1 MVNKTYISILVLLA
15 VAIGGNYNTF
25 AQNGRVDEIQ
35 SVLSSF
41 KQYRFGAVNVY
52 EITNTSEVKEILDAK
67 KSAADGGTDM
77 KKAEEL
83 LEQVSAEIRRLIEEG
98 VIAEKTL
105 SQVSQ
110 DLILNGYDLP
120 DQDVFKAVYD
130 YFVTKNTG
138 GTQQL
143 DMKIYAV
150 TTQPEQV
157 GELPKE
163 IIGVLVI
170 EKPFEEM
177 TSDLKENLEFVDPS
191 MIYSYRM
198 LRGEELDKSKYGYEN
213 MYDLVYSYFIQ
224 GGYSNKTM
232 EARGIGTDIRYFDE
246 QVGVTNALI
255 DYTVPGVKNT
265 DIQTF
270 KRISFGEP
278 QKYKGKNM
286 EVLVS
291 ADQIRW
297 VKYPMFFVE
306 RRGKLQLDSLGNPVV
321 DERRA
326 NNSELPQIGFDL
338 KYGADDINMPSFTS
352 ERLSLSAI
360 WGKVKLGAILPTAGW
375 ANLQTDLFDIN
386 RKMTHGGFGV
396 VGEFDF
402 DLPIIPKSD
411 VFRMSFGYTFGD
423 PVSPDYGAKN
433 IGSMID
439 DNPIA
444 NSYLVGDNRNNDYM
458 LRVNSTLQ
466 YTFGLSIDED
476 YLFRIGVG
484 GSFYSMEN
492 WRYRIM
498 NDENNIPEGSEYYK
512 YDTETVGGISAK
524 LDFMVQNV
532 NTPYGASLSYFDETL
547 NMNLFVQFP
556 VVENMLYLKLKA
568 NGNIILR
575 EFDRPWENG
584 GFFMPNI
591 NLIYVF

>member
-15 VAIGGNYNTF
+15 IAIGSNNNTF

-52 EITNTSEVKEILDAK
+52 EITNTGEIKEILDAK
-67 KSAADGGTDM
+67 KSAAEGGTDM

-83 LEQVSAEIRRLIEEG
+83 LEQVSSEVRRVIEDG
-98 VIAEKTL
+98 VLNEKAM
-105 SQVSQ
+105 SQVTQ
-110 DLILNGYDLP
+110 DLVLNGFAIP
-120 DQDVFKAVYD
+120 DQDILKAVYD
-130 YFVTKNTG
+130 YYVTKLNG
-138 GTQQL
+138 NQVQL
-143 DMKIYAV
+143 DMKIYV
-150 TTQPEQV
+150 ITTQPEIV

-163 IIGVLVI
+163 IIGTIVV

-177 TSDLKENLEFVDPS
+177 TSDLKANLEFVDPS

-198 LRGEELDKSKYGYEN
+198 LKSEEVDKGKYGHDN

-224 GGYSNKTM
+224 GGYNNKTM

-246 QVGVTNALI
+246 QVGVTSSLI
-255 DYTVPGVKNT
+255 DYVIPGVRDS

-270 KRISFGEP
+270 KRISYGEP
-278 QKYKGKNM
+278 QKYQGKNM

-291 ADQIRW
+291 ADHIRW
-297 VKYPMFFVE
+297 IKYPMFYVE
-306 RRGKLQLDSLGNPVV
+306 RRGKLQTDSLGNPIV
-321 DERRA
+321 DPRRP
-326 NNSELPQIGFDL
+326 NNSELPQIGFEL

-386 RKMTHGGFGV
+386 RKMTHGGFGI

-402 DLPIIPKSD
+402 DLPIIPRSD
-411 VFRMSFGYTFGD
+411 VFKLSFGYTFGD
-423 PVSPDYGAKN
+423 PVSPDYGAKD

-439 DNPIA
+439 NDPIGGIA
-444 NSYLVGDNRNNDYM
+444 LQGDPRNNDYM
-458 LRVNSTLQ
+458 LRVNTTLQ
-466 YTFGLSIDED
+466 YTFGLSIDD
-476 YLFRIGVG
+476 NYLMRFGVG

-492 WRYRIM
+492 WRYRVM
-498 NDENNIPEGSEYYK
+498 NDENNIPSGSEYFK
-512 YDTETVGGISAK
+512 NDSELVGGLSAK
-524 LDFMVQNV
+524 VDFMVQDV
-532 NTPYGASLSYFDETL
+532 STPYGASLNYFDEVVNL
-547 NMNLFVQFP
+547 NFYVQFP
-556 VVENMLYLKLKA
+556 VVDNTLYLKLRA

-584 GFFMPNI
+584 GFFMPSI